1 MVEGRSM
8 FRQDYIM
15 RTIRVFIDALI
26 LLIRSRRD
34 QDYHRARSI
43 IAQTWEDIF
52 GLSTASV
59 MALSERTL
67 LSMLLKRSGGV
78 VDTALMA
85 ARLFKEDGALA
96 MADGQEDE
104 GRGLYLKALNC
115 YLEIAV
121 EPSVGVDDFRWISEE
136 IDQSGLVTDPRE
148 AIEELL
154 RLLAGTALPMPTTL
168 LLFSYYERYGQY
180 GKAEDTLF
188 HVMDDN
194 PAEPEIAELG
204 LGFYERL
211 ESMADDRLE
220 EGGLPRDEVREG
232 LEQLRDRIRRYGYVF
247 D

>member
-1 MVEGRSM
+1 M

-15 RTIRVFIDALI
+15 RTIRVFIDAMI

-67 LSMLLKRSGGV
+67 LSMLMKRSGGA

-85 ARLFKEDGALA
+85 ARLFKEDGTLALS
-96 MADGQEDE
+96 DGQEDD
-104 GRGLYLKALNC
+104 GRILYLKALNC

-121 EPSVGVDDFRWISEE
+121 EPTIGTEDFRWISED
-136 IDQSGLVTDPRE
+136 ISSTGLVTDPHE
-148 AIEELL
+148 AIGELL
-154 RLLAGTALPMPTTL
+154 GLLENADLPVSTSM
-168 LLFSYYERYGQY
+168 LLFRYFERYGKY
-180 GKAEDTLF
+180 ARAEDILF
-188 HVMDDN
+188 QVMDGI
-194 PAEPEIAELG
+194 PAVPEIARLG
-204 LGFYERL
+204 LAFYDRL
-211 ESMADDRLE
+211 ESMGDDCLE
-220 EGGLPRDEVREG
+220 RGGLPRDEVREG
-232 LEQLRDRIRRYGYVF
+232 REQLRQRIHRAGYVF

>member
-1 MVEGRSM
+1 M

-15 RTIRVFIDALI
+15 RTIRVFIDAMI

-34 QDYHRARSI
+34 QDFHRARSI
-43 IAQTWEDIF
+43 ITQTWEDIF

-67 LSMLLKRSGGV
+67 LSMLMKRSGGA

-96 MADGQEDE
+96 MVDGQEED
-104 GRGLYLKALNC
+104 GRRLFRKALNC

-121 EPSVGVDDFRWISEE
+121 EPSIGTEGFRWISEE
-136 IDQSGLVTDPRE
+136 INATSLVTDPHE
-148 AIEELL
+148 AIGELLDLLEDEEL
-154 RLLAGTALPMPTTL
+154 PMSTSM
-168 LLFSYYERYGQY
+168 LLFRYYERYGHFAR
-180 GKAEDTLF
+180 AEDILF
-188 HVMDDN
+188 HILDDY
-194 PAEPEIAELG
+194 PAEPEIARLG

-211 ESMADDRLE
+211 ESMANDRLE
-220 EGGLPRDEVREG
+220 RGGLPRGEVLEG
-232 LEQLRDRIRRYGYVF
+232 LDQLRSRIRRYGFVF

>member
-1 MVEGRSM
+1 M

-34 QDYHRARSI
+34 QDYPRARSI

-67 LSMLLKRSGGV
+67 LSMLLKRSGGA

-85 ARLFKEDGALA
+85 ARLFKEDGVLA
-96 MADGQEDE
+96 VAVGQEDE

-121 EPSVGVDDFRWISEE
+121 EPSVGVDGFRWISEE

-168 LLFSYYERYGQY
+168 LLFNYYERYGQY

-188 HVMDDN
+188 HVMDDY
-194 PAEPEIAELG
+194 PAEPEIARLG

-220 EGGLPRDEVREG
+220 RGGLPRDEVREG

>member
-1 MVEGRSM
+1 M

-43 IAQTWEDIF
+43 VTQTWEDIF

-67 LSMLLKRSGGV
+67 LSMLMKRSGGA

-85 ARLFKEDGALA
+85 ARLFKEDGTLAL
-96 MADGQEDE
+96 ADGQEED
-104 GRGLYLKALNC
+104 GRRLYLKALNC

-121 EPSVGVDDFRWISEE
+121 EPSLGPDDFRWISED
-136 IDQSGLVTDPRE
+136 IRSTGLVTDPHE
-148 AIEELL
+148 AIGELL
-154 RLLAGTALPMPTTL
+154 GLLEDAELPVSTSM
-168 LLFSYYERYGQY
+168 LLFRYYDRYGRY
-180 GKAEDTLF
+180 ARAEDVLF
-188 HVMDDN
+188 HAMDEH
-194 PAEPEIAELG
+194 PAEPDIARLG
-204 LGFYERL
+204 LAFYDRL
-211 ESMADDRLE
+211 ESAGDDCLE
-220 EGGLPRDEVREG
+220 RGGLPRDEVREG
-232 LEQLRDRIRRYGYVF
+232 REQLKHRIRRAGCVF

>member
-1 MVEGRSM
+1 M

-15 RTIRVFIDALI
+15 RTIRVFIDAMI

-67 LSMLLKRSGGV
+67 LSMLMKRSAGA

-85 ARLFKEDGALA
+85 ARLFKEDGVLA
-96 MADGQEDE
+96 MADGQEED
-104 GRGLYLKALNC
+104 GRRLFLKSLNC
-115 YLEIAV
+115 YLEISV
-121 EPSVGVDDFRWISEE
+121 EPSIGADGFRWISEE
-136 IDQSGLVTDPRE
+136 INSSGLVTDPHV
-148 AIEELL
+148 AIGELL
-154 RLLAGTALPMPTTL
+154 DLLTDTDLPMSTTML
-168 LLFSYYERYGQY
+168 QFRYYERFGHF
-180 GKAEDTLF
+180 GKAEDILF
-188 HVMDDN
+188 HVLDDY
-194 PAEPEIAELG
+194 PAEPEIARLG

-220 EGGLPRDEVREG
+220 RGGLPRGEVLEG
-232 LEQLRDRIRRYGYVF
+232 MDHLRSRIRRYGYVF

>member
-1 MVEGRSM
+1 M

-34 QDYHRARSI
+34 QDYPRARSI

-67 LSMLLKRSGGV
+67 LSMLLKRSGGA

-115 YLEIAV
+115 YLEIAL
-121 EPSVGVDDFRWISEE
+121 EPTVGAEDFRWISEE
-136 IDQSGLVTDPRE
+136 IDKSGLVTDPRE

-154 RLLAGTALPMPTTL
+154 ELLAGTALPMPAEL
-168 LLFSYYERYGQY
+168 LLFRYYERYGQY
-180 GKAEDTLF
+180 GRAEDILF
-188 HVMDDN
+188 HVMDEH
-194 PAEPEIAELG
+194 PAESDIAGLG

-220 EGGLPRDEVREG
+220 RGGLPRDEVREG
-232 LEQLRDRIRRYGYVF
+232 LEQLRDRIRRHGYVF

>member
-1 MVEGRSM
+1 M

-15 RTIRVFIDALI
+15 RTIKVFIDALI

-34 QDYHRARSI
+34 QDFHRARSI
-43 IAQTWEDIF
+43 ITQTWEDIF

-67 LSMLLKRSGGV
+67 LSMLMKRSGGA

-96 MADGQEDE
+96 RADGQEEDS
-104 GRGLYLKALNC
+104 RRLFLKSINC

-121 EPSVGVDDFRWISEE
+121 EPSLGTEDFRWISED
-136 IDQSGLVTDPRE
+136 ISTTGLVNDPHE
-148 AIEELL
+148 AIGELL
-154 RLLAGTALPMPTTL
+154 ELLKDSALPMSTAM
-168 LLFSYYERYGQY
+168 LLFRYYERYGHFAR
-180 GKAEDTLF
+180 AEDVLF
-188 HVMDDN
+188 HLMDDY
-194 PAEPEIAELG
+194 PAESEIARLG

-211 ESMADDRLE
+211 ESVADDRLE
-220 EGGLPRDEVREG
+220 MGGLPRGEVREG
-232 LEQLRDRIRRYGYVF
+232 LDLLRSRIRRCGHVF

>member
-1 MVEGRSM
+1 M

-67 LSMLLKRSGGV
+67 LSMLMKRSGGA

-85 ARLFKEDGALA
+85 ARLFKEDGTLAL
-96 MADGQEDE
+96 ADGQEDD
-104 GRGLYLKALNC
+104 GRILYLKALNC

-121 EPSVGVDDFRWISEE
+121 EPTIGTEDFRWISED
-136 IDQSGLVTDPRE
+136 ISSTGLVTDPHE
-148 AIEELL
+148 AIGELL
-154 RLLAGTALPMPTTL
+154 GLLENVELPVSTSM
-168 LLFSYYERYGQY
+168 LLFRYFERYGKY
-180 GKAEDTLF
+180 ARAEDILF
-188 HVMDDN
+188 QVMDDI
-194 PAEPEIAELG
+194 PAEPEIARLG
-204 LGFYERL
+204 LAFYERL
-211 ESMADDRLE
+211 ESTEDDCLE
-220 EGGLPRDEVREG
+220 RGGLPRDEVREG
-232 LEQLRDRIRRYGYVF
+232 REQLRHRIRRAGYVF

>member
-1 MVEGRSM
+1 M

-34 QDYHRARSI
+34 QDYPRARSI

-67 LSMLLKRSGGV
+67 LSMLLKRSGGA

-115 YLEIAV
+115 YLEIAL
-121 EPSVGVDDFRWISEE
+121 EPTVGAEDFRWISEE
-136 IDQSGLVTDPRE
+136 IHKSGLVTDPRE

-154 RLLAGTALPMPTTL
+154 ELLAGTALPMPAEL
-168 LLFSYYERYGQY
+168 LLFRYYERYGQY
-180 GKAEDTLF
+180 GRAEDILF
-188 HVMDDN
+188 HVMDEH
-194 PAEPEIAELG
+194 PAESDIAGLG

-220 EGGLPRDEVREG
+220 RGGLPRDEVREG
-232 LEQLRDRIRRYGYVF
+232 LEQLRDRIRRHGYVF

>member
-1 MVEGRSM
+1 M

-67 LSMLLKRSGGV
+67 LSMLLKRSGGA

-96 MADGQEDE
+96 VADGQEDD

-121 EPSVGVDDFRWISEE
+121 EPSVGADDFRWINEE
-136 IDQSGLVTDPRE
+136 INRSGLVTDPRE
-148 AIEELL
+148 AIGELL
-154 RLLAGTALPMPTTL
+154 ELLAETPLPGPTAL
-168 LLFSYYERYGQY
+168 LLFRYYERFGQY
-180 GKAEDTLF
+180 GKAEDVLF
-188 HVMDDN
+188 HVMDDG
-194 PAEPEIAELG
+194 PADPEIARLG

-211 ESMADDRLE
+211 ESLADDRLE
-220 EGGLPRDEVREG
+220 GGGLPRDEVREG
-232 LEQLRDRIRRYGYVF
+232 LEQLRCRIRRYGYVF

>member
-1 MVEGRSM
+1 M

-34 QDYHRARSI
+34 QDYPRARSI

-67 LSMLLKRSGGV
+67 LSMLLKRSGGA

-85 ARLFKEDGALA
+85 ARLFKEDGVLA
-96 MADGQEDE
+96 MAVGQEDE

-121 EPSVGVDDFRWISEE
+121 EPSVGVDGFRWISEE
-136 IDQSGLVTDPRE
+136 IDQSGLVKDPRE

-154 RLLAGTALPMPTTL
+154 RLLAGTALPIPTTL
-168 LLFSYYERYGQY
+168 LLFNYYERYGQY

-188 HVMDDN
+188 HVMDDY
-194 PAEPEIAELG
+194 PAEPEIAQLG

-220 EGGLPRDEVREG
+220 RGGLPRDEVREG

>member
-1 MVEGRSM
+1 M

-34 QDYHRARSI
+34 QDYPRARSI

-67 LSMLLKRSGGV
+67 LSMLLKRSGGA

-115 YLEIAV
+115 YLEIAL
-121 EPSVGVDDFRWISEE
+121 EPTVGPEDFRWISEE
-136 IDQSGLVTDPRE
+136 IDKSGLVTDPRE

-154 RLLAGTALPMPTTL
+154 ELLAGTALPMPAEL
-168 LLFSYYERYGQY
+168 LLFRYYERYGQY
-180 GKAEDTLF
+180 GRAEDILF
-188 HVMDDN
+188 HVMDEH
-194 PAEPEIAELG
+194 PAESDIAGLG

-220 EGGLPRDEVREG
+220 RGGLPRDEVREG
-232 LEQLRDRIRRYGYVF
+232 LEQLRDRIRRHGYVF

>member
-1 MVEGRSM
+1 M

-34 QDYHRARSI
+34 QDYPRARSI

-67 LSMLLKRSGGV
+67 LSMLLKRSGGA

-115 YLEIAV
+115 YLEIAL
-121 EPSVGVDDFRWISEE
+121 EPTVGAEDFRWISEE
-136 IDQSGLVTDPRE
+136 INKSGLVTDPRE

-154 RLLAGTALPMPTTL
+154 ELLAGTALPMPAEL
-168 LLFSYYERYGQY
+168 LLFRYYERYGQY
-180 GKAEDTLF
+180 GRAEDILF
-188 HVMDDN
+188 HVMDEH
-194 PAEPEIAELG
+194 PAESDIAGLG

-220 EGGLPRDEVREG
+220 RGGLPRDEVREG
-232 LEQLRDRIRRYGYVF
+232 LEQLRDRIRRHGYVF

>member
-1 MVEGRSM
+1 M

-15 RTIRVFIDALI
+15 RTIRVFIDAMI

-67 LSMLLKRSGGV
+67 LSMLMKRSAGA

-85 ARLFKEDGALA
+85 ARLFKEDGVLA
-96 MADGQEDE
+96 MADGQEED
-104 GRGLYLKALNC
+104 GRRLFLKSLNC
-115 YLEIAV
+115 YLEISV
-121 EPSVGVDDFRWISEE
+121 EPSIGADGFRWISEE
-136 IDQSGLVTDPRE
+136 INSSGLVTDPHV
-148 AIEELL
+148 AIGELL
-154 RLLAGTALPMPTTL
+154 DLLADTDLPMSTTML
-168 LLFSYYERYGQY
+168 QFRYYERFGHF
-180 GKAEDTLF
+180 GKAEDILF
-188 HVMDDN
+188 HVLDDY
-194 PAEPEIAELG
+194 PAEPEIARLG

-220 EGGLPRDEVREG
+220 RGGLPRGEVLEG
-232 LEQLRDRIRRYGYVF
+232 RNHLRSRIRRYGYVF